1 MRKRALV
8 VEDEGI
14 AENLKSYMEGFGYKS
29 RIMKNGA
36 EALDYLKGA
45 DKSEKPDVI
54 LLDRTMPE
62 MDGYEFLRNVESD
75 PEIIGGAQII
85 LTGSFE
91 RQKLSGLNLNYRI
104 VDKGILLVTYTKRA
118 DFKRLLE

>member
-14 AENLKSYMEGFGYKS
+14 AEKLKSYMEGFGYKS

-45 DKSEKPDVI
+45 GKSEKPDVI
-54 LLDRTMPE
+54 LLDRMMPE

-75 PEIIGGAQII
+75 PEIIDGAKII

-118 DFKRLLE
+118 DFNRLLE

>member
-14 AENLKSYMEGFGYKS
+14 AEKLKSYMEGFGYKS

-45 DKSEKPDVI
+45 GKSEKPDVI
-54 LLDRTMPE
+54 LLDRMMPE

-75 PEIIGGAQII
+75 PEIIDGAKII